1 MYKMGDFCS
10 LCYCFIVKIIFYPCR
25 YYKVNEVQ
33 KFTFS
38 KKKDESQND
47 ITVGITIGWEI
58 FEDIHINGRFFNV
71 HAIV

>member
-1 MYKMGDFCS
+1 M
-10 LCYCFIVKIIFYPCR
+10 CYCFIVNIILYPCR

-47 ITVGITIGWEI
+47 ITVGIAIGWEI
-58 FEDIHINGRFFNV
+58 FEHRHINGRSFNIRI
-71 HAIV
+71 IV